1 MSTYLMFAQNAFR
14 QNVIYRANTIIYAI
28 TSMLYLLIQF
38 SIWQALYAT
47 QATIEQVSL
56 PQMLTYC
63 VINQLVRAFTDD
75 EISSNLGAKI
85 RSGEIGGDF
94 VRPINLK
101 LYLIADQLGNSVYEF
116 CFNFIPIVIIT
127 VLCGAFTLPASIFHG
142 VAFVVSLALGILLG
156 YLINYALG
164 LIAFWVKNNGFV
176 NWLMRALT
184 NLFAGTVIPF
194 GFYPSVLQKIA
205 LVLPFRYMTFDP
217 ISIYLGKTANTE
229 ILSTIGMQLFW
240 IAVIYMIGRIVW
252 SRAEK
257 RVFVQGG

>member
-127 VLCGAFTLPASIFHG
+127 VLCGAFTLPASVFHG
-142 VAFVVSLALGILLG
+142 VAFIVSLVLGIFLN
-156 YLINYALG
+156 YLIGYALG
-164 LIAFWVKNNGFV
+164 LIAFWVKNSGYV
-176 NWLMRALT
+176 SWLMRAMT
-184 NLFAGTVIPF
+184 NLFGGTVIPF
-194 GFYPSVLQKIA
+194 WFYPPALQKIA
-205 LVLPFRYMTFDP
+205 MLLPFRYITFEP
-217 ISIYLGKTANTE
+217 ISIYLGQTAKTE
-229 ILSTIGMQLFW
+229 ILSAIGMQLLW
-240 IAVIYMIGRIVW
+240 IAVVYLLGRLMW
-252 SRAEK
+252 AKAEK
-257 RVFVQGG
+257 RVVVQGG